1 MKASELRELSVEEL
15 NTEHERL
22 LKEHFNHRIQR
33 SLDQLPQLHLIKQSK
48 RDIARVK
55 TILREKTDGGSDSN

>member
-1 MKASELRELSVEEL
+1 MRASELRELTVEEL

-22 LKEHFNHRIQR
+22 LKEQLNHRIQL
-33 SLDQLPQLHLIKQSK
+33 SLDQLPQIHLMKQTR

-55 TILREKTDGGSDSN
+55 TILKEKTDGRN